1 MATKLD
7 LLLIDTHTPY
17 ALAIGDFSTY
27 PANYTPVSPTLY
39 ICAAG
44 WPEVTLEFTPNSVNV
59 YNSENLC
66 ITAAGE
72 DLVALPDGLYHI
84 KYTIN
89 PAYQNFVNKTFLKI
103 DNLQEKFD
111 TAFMKLD
118 MMECDMAIKKQRK
131 IELDTINYYIQGAIA
146 AANKCADDLSIKL
159 YRKADVML
167 TQFIDNKCNCNA

>member
-1 MATKLD
+1 MIKLD

-17 ALAIGDFSTY
+17 ALAIADFSTY
-27 PANYTPVSPTLY
+27 PANYTPISPTIY
-39 ICAAG
+39 ICG
-44 WPEVTLEFTPNSVNV
+44 GGFPEVTLEFTPNSVNV
-59 YNSENLC
+59 YNSENLG
-66 ITAAGE
+66 ITCDGA

-131 IELDTINYYIQGAIA
+131 VELDTIDFYIQGAIA
-146 AANKCADDLSIKL
+146 AANKCADDISSKL
-159 YRKADVML
+159 YRKADRML
-167 TQFIDNKCNCNA
+167 NQFIENKCNCNA